1 MTAPTNTL
9 QTYQAV
15 GNREDLTDVIYR
27 IAPTDTPFM
36 NGIGKNK
43 AKSTL
48 HEWQTQDLAAAA
60 NNAQVEGDD
69 ATTADAATPT
79 VRLNNRTQISRKV
92 VIVSGTQ
99 NDGMD
104 PAGRKNE
111 LAYQISL
118 KGLELKRDMETALT
132 QNATTVTGSSTVA
145 RQLRGLEGWV
155 ATNNDLGT
163 TGAAPNYGTN
173 TAATDGT
180 QRAFT
185 EAMLKNII
193 QLSWAQGGNPGTI
206 MLGGTQKQTFS
217 TFTGSSTRFDKGED
231 KQLTAAIDVYVS
243 DFGTLKALP
252 NRFQRARTAFVLE
265 MGRWKTSFL
274 RPMQTTPLAKTGD
287 AEKRMLITEYTLEA
301 GQEKSGGAIRDL
313 L

>member
-9 QTYQAV
+9 QTYQAI

-36 NGIGKNK
+36 NGIGKTK
-43 AKSTL
+43 AKNTL

-69 ATTADAATPT
+69 ATADAATPT
-79 VRLNNRTQISRKV
+79 ARLNNRTQISRKT

-118 KGLELKRDMETALT
+118 KGLELKRDMEVALT
-132 QNATTVTGSSTVA
+132 QNATTVTGTSTTA

-155 ATNNDLGT
+155 ATNNDLGAG
-163 TGAAPNYGTN
+163 GAAPNYNTN

-180 QRAFT
+180 ARAFT
-185 EAMLKNII
+185 EAQLKNVI
-193 QLSWAQGGNPGTI
+193 QLSWAQGGNPNVI

-231 KQLTAAIDVYVS
+231 KQVTAAVDVYVS
-243 DFGTLKALP
+243 DFGTLKAVP

-265 MGRWKTSFL
+265 LGRWKTAFL

-287 AEKRMLITEYTLEA
+287 AEKRMLICEYTLEA

>member
-1 MTAPTNTL
+1 MAAPTNTL

-15 GNREDLTDVIYR
+15 GNREDLTDIIYR
-27 IAPTDTPFM
+27 ISPTETPFM
-36 NGIGKNK
+36 SGIGRGK
-43 AKSTL
+43 AKNTL
-48 HEWQTQDLAAAA
+48 HEWQTQDLAAPA

-69 ATTADAATPT
+69 ATADAATPT
-79 VRLNNRTQISRKV
+79 ARLNNRTQISRKV

-99 NDGMD
+99 TDGMD

-118 KGLELKRDMETALT
+118 KGLELKRDMETGLC
-132 QNATTVTGSSTVA
+132 QNTTLVAGSATVA
-145 RQLRGLEGWV
+145 RQSRGLEGWV
-155 ATNNDLGT
+155 ATNCDMGAG
-163 TGAAPNYGTN
+163 GAAPNYNTN
-173 TAATDGT
+173 TAPTDGT

-185 EAMLKNII
+185 EAQLKNVA
-193 QLSWAQGGNPGTI
+193 QLVWQQGGNPGVL

-217 TFTGSSTRFDKGED
+217 TFTGASTRFDKGED
-231 KQLTAAIDVYVS
+231 KQVTAAVDIYIT
-243 DFGTLKALP
+243 DFGRLRAVP

-265 MGRWKTSFL
+265 MGRWKVAYL
-274 RPMQTTPLAKTGD
+274 RAMRTVPLAKTGD
-287 AEKRMLITEYTLEA
+287 AEKRMLICEYSLEA

>member
-1 MTAPTNTL
+1 MTAPTNTY
-9 QTYQAV
+9 QTYAAV

-36 NGIGKNK
+36 SGIGKGK
-43 AKSTL
+43 ANNTL

-60 NNAQVEGDD
+60 NNAAVEGDD
-69 ATTADAATPT
+69 ASAAAVTPT
-79 VRLNNRTQISRKV
+79 VRLNNRTQISTKTI
-92 VIVSGTQ
+92 IVSGTQ
-99 NDGMD
+99 QSGMN
-104 PAGRKNE
+104 PAGRKDE
-111 LAYQISL
+111 LAYQLSL

-132 QNATTVTGSSTVA
+132 QNTTAVAGNSTTA

-155 ATNNDLGT
+155 ATNNDLGA

-173 TAATDGT
+173 TAPTDGT
-180 QRAFT
+180 ARAFT
-185 EAMLKNII
+185 EAQLKNVI
-193 QLSWAQGGNPGTI
+193 QLAWAQGGNPNVI

-231 KQLTAAIDVYVS
+231 KQVTAAVDVYVS
-243 DFGTLKALP
+243 DFGTIKAVP

-265 MGRWKTSFL
+265 MGRWKTAFL
-274 RPMQTTPLAKTGD
+274 RPMQTNPLAKTGD
-287 AEKRMLITEYTLEA
+287 AEKRQLIVEYTLEA
-301 GQEKSGGAIRDL
+301 GQEKASGAIRDL

>member
-1 MTAPTNTL
+1 MAAPTNTL
-9 QTYQAV
+9 QTYQAI

-36 NGIGKNK
+36 SGIGKTK
-43 AKSTL
+43 AKNTL

-60 NNAQVEGDD
+60 NNAAVEGDD
-69 ATTADAATPT
+69 AAGVAVTPT
-79 VRLNNRTQISRKV
+79 VRLNNRTQISTKTIV
-92 VIVSGTQ
+92 VSGTQ
-99 NDGMD
+99 IDGMD

-118 KGLELKRDMETALT
+118 KGLELKRDMETAHT
-132 QNATTVTGSSTVA
+132 QNGTTVAGSSTVA
-145 RQLRGLEGWV
+145 RQERGLEGWV
-155 ATNNDLGT
+155 ATNNDLGED
-163 TGAAPNYGTN
+163 GVAPSYATN

-180 QRAFT
+180 ARTFT
-185 EAMLKNII
+185 EAMLKNVI
-193 QLSWAQGGNPGTI
+193 QLCWAQGGNPGVI

-243 DFGTLKALP
+243 DFGTLRAVP

-265 MGRWKTSFL
+265 MGRWKTAFL
-274 RPMQTTPLAKTGD
+274 RPMQTVALAKTGD
-287 AEKRMLITEYTLEA
+287 AEKRQLLVEYTLEA
-301 GQEKSGGAIRDL
+301 GQEKASGAVRDL
-313 L
+313 S

>member
-1 MTAPTNTL
+1 MTAPTGTL
-9 QTYQAV
+9 QTYQAI

-27 IAPTDTPFM
+27 ISPTDTPFM
-36 NGIGKNK
+36 NGIGKTK
-43 AKSTL
+43 AKNTL

-69 ATTADAATPT
+69 AVADTATPT
-79 VRLNNRTQISRKV
+79 VRLNNRTQISRKT

-104 PAGRKNE
+104 SAGRKNE

-132 QNATTVTGSSTVA
+132 QNGTTVTGSSTVA
-145 RQLRGLEGWV
+145 RQTRGLEGWV
-155 ATNNDLGT
+155 ATNNDLGA
-163 TGAAPNYGTN
+163 TGVAPNYNTN

-180 QRAFT
+180 ARTFT
-185 EAMLKNII
+185 EAMLKNVI
-193 QLSWAQGGNPGTI
+193 QLSWAQGGNPSII

-231 KQLTAAIDVYVS
+231 KQLTAAVDVYVS
-243 DFGTLKALP
+243 DFGTLKAMP

-265 MGRWKTSFL
+265 PGRWKVAFL
-274 RPMQTTPLAKTGD
+274 RAMQTTPLAKTGD

>member
-1 MTAPTNTL
+1 MTVPTNTY

-36 NGIGKNK
+36 SGIGKGK
-43 AKSTL
+43 ASNTL

-60 NNAQVEGDD
+60 NNAAIEGDD
-69 ATTADAATPT
+69 ASAAAATPT
-79 VRLNNRTQISRKV
+79 VRLNNRTQISTKTI
-92 VIVSGTQ
+92 IVSGTQ
-99 NDGMD
+99 QSGMN
-104 PAGRKNE
+104 PAGRKDE
-111 LAYQISL
+111 LAYQLSL

-132 QNATTVTGSSTVA
+132 QNTTAIAGNSSTA

-155 ATNNDLGT
+155 ATNNDLGA
-163 TGAAPNYGTN
+163 TGAAPNYNTN
-173 TAATDGT
+173 TAPTDGT

-185 EAMLKNII
+185 EAQLKNVI
-193 QLSWAQGGNPGTI
+193 QLAWAQGGNPNVI

-217 TFTGSSTRFDKGED
+217 TFSGNSTRFDKGED
-231 KQLTAAIDVYVS
+231 RNLTAAIDVYES
-243 DFGTLKALP
+243 DFGALKAVP

-265 MGRWKTSFL
+265 MGRWKTAFL
-274 RPMQTTPLAKTGD
+274 RPMQTNPLAKTGD
-287 AEKRMLITEYTLEA
+287 AEKRQLVVEYTLEA
-301 GQEKSGGAIRDL
+301 GQEKASGAIRDL

>member
-1 MTAPTNTL
+1 MTVPASTF

-27 IAPTDTPFM
+27 IAPTETPFM
-36 NGIGKNK
+36 SGIGKGK
-43 AKSTL
+43 AKNTL
-48 HEWQTQDLAAAA
+48 HEWQTQDLAAAG
-60 NNAQVEGDD
+60 NNAQIEGDD
-69 ATTADAATPT
+69 ATADAATPT
-79 VRLNNRTQISRKV
+79 ARPNNRTQISRKT

-99 NDGMD
+99 EQGMD
-104 PAGRKNE
+104 PAGRKSE

-118 KGLELKRDMETALT
+118 KGLEMKRDMEFALT
-132 QNATTVTGSSTVA
+132 QNTTAVTGAAATA

-155 ATNNDLGT
+155 ASNNDLGA
-163 TGAAPNYGTN
+163 TGVAPNPGTN
-173 TAATDGT
+173 TAPVDGT
-180 QRAFT
+180 ARAFT
-185 EAMLKNII
+185 EAQLKNVI
-193 QLSWAQGGNPGTI
+193 QLSWAQGGNPNVI

-231 KQLTAAIDVYVS
+231 KTVTAAVDVYIS
-243 DFGTLKALP
+243 DFGTLKAVP

-265 MGRWKTSFL
+265 MGRWKTAFL
-274 RPMQTTPLAKTGD
+274 RPMSTTALAKTGD
-287 AEKRMLITEYTLEA
+287 AEKRMLICEYTLEA

>member
-1 MTAPTNTL
+1 MAAPTNTL

-15 GNREDLTDVIYR
+15 GNREDLTNVIYR

-36 NGIGKNK
+36 SGIGKNK
-43 AKSTL
+43 AKNTL
-48 HEWQTQDLAAAA
+48 HEWQTQDLAAAS

-69 ATTADAATPT
+69 AVADPATPT
-79 VRLNNRTQISRKV
+79 VRLNNRTQISRKT

-99 NDGMD
+99 EEGMD

-132 QNATTVTGSSTVA
+132 QNTTTVTGSSTVA

-155 ATNNDLGT
+155 ATNNDLGA
-163 TGAAPNYGTN
+163 TGVAPNYNTN
-173 TAATDGT
+173 TAPTDGA

-185 EAMLKNII
+185 EAQLKNVI
-193 QLSWAQGGNPGTI
+193 QLSWAQGGKPNML

-217 TFTGSSTRFDKGED
+217 TFNGSSTRFDKGED
-231 KQLTAAIDVYVS
+231 MSVTAAVDFYVS
-243 DFGTLKALP
+243 DFGTIKAVP

-265 MGRWKTSFL
+265 TGRWKVSYL
-274 RPMQTTPLAKTGD
+274 RPMRTKKLGDTGD
-287 AEKRMLITEYTLEA
+287 STKSLLITEYTLEA
-301 GQEKSGGAIRDL
+301 GQEKSGGAVRDL

>member
-1 MTAPTNTL
+1 MSAPTNTL

-27 IAPTDTPFM
+27 IAPTDVPFM
-36 NGIGKNK
+36 SGIGKNK
-43 AKSTL
+43 AKNTL
-48 HEWQTQDLAAAA
+48 HEWQTQDLAAAG

-69 ATTADAATPT
+69 ATADAATPT
-79 VRLNNRTQISRKV
+79 VRLNNRTQISRKT

-99 NDGMD
+99 GDGMD
-104 PAGRKNE
+104 PAGRKQE

-118 KGLELKRDMETALT
+118 KGLELKRDMEFALT
-132 QNATTVTGSSTVA
+132 QNTTTVTGSSTVA

-155 ATNNDLGT
+155 ATNCDLGAG
-163 TGAAPNYGTN
+163 GAAPNYNTN
-173 TAATDGT
+173 TAPTDGT

-185 EAMLKNII
+185 EAQLKNVI
-193 QLSWAQGGNPGTI
+193 QLAWAQGGKPNVV

-217 TFTGSSTRFDKGED
+217 TFQGNSTRFDKGED
-231 KQLTAAIDVYVS
+231 RNLTAAIDVYES
-243 DFGTLKALP
+243 DFGAIKAVP

-265 MGRWKTSFL
+265 LGRWKVSYL
-274 RPMQTTPLAKTGD
+274 RPMRTTPLAKTGD

>member
-9 QTYQAV
+9 QTYQAI

-27 IAPTDTPFM
+27 ISPTDTPFM
-36 NGIGKNK
+36 NGIGKGK
-43 AKSTL
+43 ATNTL

-60 NNAQVEGDD
+60 NNAAVEGDD
-69 ATTADAATPT
+69 AAAQAVTPT
-79 VRLNNRTQISRKV
+79 VRLNNRTQISTKT

-99 NDGMD
+99 QSGMN
-104 PAGRKNE
+104 PAGRKDE

-118 KGLELKRDMETALT
+118 KGLEMKRDMEFGLT
-132 QNATTVTGSSTVA
+132 QNSTAVTGSATVA
-145 RQLRGLEGWV
+145 RQSRGLEGWV
-155 ATNNDLGT
+155 ATNNDLGAG
-163 TGAAPNYGTN
+163 GAAPNYNTN

-180 QRAFT
+180 ARAFT
-185 EAMLKNII
+185 EAMLKNVI
-193 QLSWAQGGNPGTI
+193 QLAWTQGGHPDVI

-217 TFTGSSTRFDKGED
+217 TFTGNSTRFDKGED
-231 KQLTAAIDVYVS
+231 RNLTAAIDVYES
-243 DFGTLKALP
+243 DFGSIKAVP

-274 RPMQTTPLAKTGD
+274 RPMQTIALAKTGD
-287 AEKRMLITEYTLEA
+287 AEKRQLLCEYTLEA
-301 GQEKSGGAIRDL
+301 GQEKASGAVRDL